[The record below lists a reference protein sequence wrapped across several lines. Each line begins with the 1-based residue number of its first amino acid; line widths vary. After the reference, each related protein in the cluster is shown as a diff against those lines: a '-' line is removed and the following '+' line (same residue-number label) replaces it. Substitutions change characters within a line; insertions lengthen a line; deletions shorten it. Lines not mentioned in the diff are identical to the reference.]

1 MKNTDIEVIQ
11 EAFYTTRGAGYTTM
25 MLRASMY
32 QPDCVIVSRDAKIS
46 DWVEKEWQKVYM
58 DLFANRSWK
67 KRMITK
73 ILILFKILKVPTKR
87 PTFKSL
93 QQNLRG
99 YKGPFF
105 FDNSCFM

>member
-1 MKNTDIEVIQ
+1 MINNDFQLMQ
-11 EAFYTTRGAGYTTM
+11 EAYYTTRNAGYTTM

-32 QPDCVIVSRDAKIS
+32 NPDCVIVTRDEKTR
-46 DWVEKEWQKVYM
+46 DWVEKEWQRVYM

-67 KRMITK
+67 KRIITK
-73 ILILFKILKVPTKR
+73 ILIFFNILKVPTKR

-93 QQNLRG
+93 RQNLRG
-99 YKGPFF
+99 YKGPIF